1 MSDQG
6 ESFTD
11 GPPREKPA
19 SGYAHPRS
27 GRDQALTLVAAE
39 LVRERGLETLAS
51 VISVVWNP
59 RMRTAAGRA
68 FTRESRIELNSRLQD
83 LPEGAREEE
92 LRNTFLH
99 ELAHLIAFA
108 KAGRNRILPHGPE
121 WQQACRD
128 LGIPGENRC
137 HSLDFTPRRIER
149 KFAYTCPHCRA
160 VIHRVRRL
168 SRRVACFTCCRALAR
183 GQFDARFQLEETRLG

>member
-1 MSDQG
+1 MSGQG
-6 ESFTD
+6 KNVEDLSSMAKSAT
-11 GPPREKPA
+11 
-19 SGYAHPRS
+19 GYTHPRS
-27 GRDQALTLVAAE
+27 GRDQALTLVAAD
-39 LVRERGLETLAS
+39 LVREKGLEALAS
-51 VISVVWNP
+51 VITVVWNP

-83 LPEGAREEE
+83 LPEGPREEE

-99 ELAHLIAFA
+99 ELAHLVAFA
-108 KAGRNRILPHGPE
+108 RAGRKRIQPHGAE

-137 HSLDFTPRRIER
+137 HSLDFKPRRIAR

-168 SRRVACFTCCRALAR
+168 SRRVACFSCCRALAR

>member
-1 MSDQG
+1 MSDPG
-6 ESFTD
+6 EHVEG
-11 GPPREKPA
+11 GPSPEKSA
-19 SGYAHPRS
+19 VGYTHPRS
-27 GRDQALTLVAAE
+27 GRDQALILVASD
-39 LVRERGLETLAS
+39 LVREKGLAALAA
-51 VISVVWNP
+51 VITVVWNP

-68 FTRESRIELNSRLQD
+68 FTRESRIELNTRLQD
-83 LPEGAREEE
+83 LPEGVREEE

-99 ELAHLIAFA
+99 ELAHLIASA
-108 KAGRNRILPHGPE
+108 RAGRKRIQPHGAE

-137 HSLDFTPRRIER
+137 HSLDFKPRRIAR

-168 SRRVACFTCCRALAR
+168 SRRVACFPCCRAHAR
-183 GQFDARFQLEETRLG
+183 GEFDARFQLEETRLG

>member
-1 MSDQG
+1 MSDPG
-6 ESFTD
+6 ENFEGGQSPETS
-11 GPPREKPA
+11 A
-19 SGYAHPRS
+19 TYYTHPRS
-27 GRDQALTLVAAE
+27 GRDQALTLVAAD
-39 LVRERGLETLAS
+39 LVREKELPALAA
-51 VISVVWNP
+51 VISVSWNP

-68 FTRESRIELNSRLQD
+68 FARDSRIELNSRLQD
-83 LPEGAREEE
+83 LPDGARQDE
-92 LRNTFLH
+92 LRKTFLH

-108 KAGRNRILPHGPE
+108 RAGRRRIQPHGAE

-137 HSLDFTPRRIER
+137 HALDFKPRRITR
-149 KFAYTCPHCRA
+149 KFAYTCPNCRA

-168 SRRVACFTCCRALAR
+168 SRRVACFSCCRALSR